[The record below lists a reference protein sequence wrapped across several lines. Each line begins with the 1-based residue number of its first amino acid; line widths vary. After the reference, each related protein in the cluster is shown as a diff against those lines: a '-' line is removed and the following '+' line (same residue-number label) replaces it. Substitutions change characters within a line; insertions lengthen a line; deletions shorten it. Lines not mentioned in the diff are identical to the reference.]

1 MNTQNQQKMNNKPKG
16 AKMTQKITMT
26 KVKSTKTVEQ
36 HIKDLRAGKA
46 VKATDLCAAM
56 GIDTFVIK

>member
-1 MNTQNQQKMNNKPKG
+1 
-16 AKMTQKITMT
+16 MTQKITMT